1 MDVHQSH
8 GAPHLEERD
17 QAVLWHPATH
27 FDDLRAL
34 PPIAI
39 ERALG
44 VWLHASD
51 GRAILDGVSSWW
63 TSVHG
68 HGHPAIVAAVRAQV
82 ERLDHVMF
90 AGFTHAPAIEL
101 AEGLVREASRL
112 GTPYGKVFLAESGSD
127 AIEVALKLAFQ
138 SYGNT
143 LGAERGPRKRRFATF
158 ERGYHGETLGAL
170 ALCGSELYRAPFES
184 LLHLALVL
192 PAPTIVD
199 HAHAMLDTDAG
210 ADTPE
215 ADRAC
220 ASIEAHADELAAIV
234 IEPIIQCAGQ
244 FAMPGVG
251 FYRRVVETARRFGV
265 LVVADEIAVAFGR
278 TGRLF
283 ASEWAGVAPDL
294 LCLGK
299 GLSGGALPLS
309 AVLVRAGLED
319 AFTGAPANAFAHSHT
334 FCANPIACA
343 AAVASLRLFT
353 DGDVLAGLPARIA
366 AMEARRHRVA
376 AACPAVVR
384 HRQAGLVAAF
394 DVAPRTRTPAG
405 GRTSLAVRTAA
416 LARGVLLRPLGD
428 TIYWMP
434 PLVID
439 DDALARLA
447 EVTAEVI
454 DEVLG

>member
-1 MDVHQSH
+1 MDMHQ
-8 GAPHLEERD
+8 RD
-17 QAVLWHPATH
+17 RAVLWHPATH
-27 FDDLRAL
+27 FDDAREL

-39 ERALG
+39 ERAEG
-44 VWLHASD
+44 VWLHTSGA
-51 GRAILDGVSSWW
+51 RAILDGISSWW

-82 ERLDHVMF
+82 EQLDHVMF

-101 AEGLVREASRL
+101 AEGLVRAASGL
-112 GTPYGKVFLAESGSD
+112 GAPYGKVFLAESGSD

-138 SYGNT
+138 HCGNT
-143 LGAERGPRKRRFATF
+143 LGPDRGDRKRRFATF

-184 LLHLALVL
+184 LLHPALVL
-192 PAPTIVD
+192 PAPSFG
-199 HAHAMLDTDAG
+199 AHEHDDLASDAG
-210 ADTPE
+210 ADAPE
-215 ADRAC
+215 TARAC
-220 ASIEAHADELAAIV
+220 AMIEASADELAAVV

-251 FYRRVVETARRFGV
+251 FYRRVVETAQRCGV
-265 LVVADEIAVAFGR
+265 LVVADEIAVGFGR

-283 ASEWAGVAPDL
+283 ASAWAGVAPDL

-319 AFTGAPANAFAHSHT
+319 AFTGAPSKAFAHSHT

-343 AAVASLRLFT
+343 AARASLALFT
-353 DGDVLAGLPARIA
+353 DGDVLAALPSRIA
-366 AMEARRHRVA
+366 AMARHRHAVA

-394 DVAPRTRTPAG
+394 DVAPRTRTPPG
-405 GRTSLAVRTAA
+405 GRTSLAIRKAA

-439 DDALARLA
+439 DPALARLA
-447 EVTAEVI
+447 EVTAEAV

>member
-1 MDVHQSH
+1 LVDLHQ
-8 GAPHLEERD
+8 RD
-17 QAVLWHPATH
+17 LAVLWHPATH
-27 FDDLRAL
+27 FDDTREQ

-39 ERALG
+39 DRAEG
-44 VWLHASD
+44 VWLHTSD
-51 GRAILDGVSSWW
+51 GRAILDGISSWW

-101 AEGLVREASRL
+101 AEGLVRAAAL
-112 GTPYGKVFLAESGSD
+112 GPTPYAKVFFAESGSD

-138 SYGNT
+138 FHGNA
-143 LGAERGPRKRRFATF
+143 LGDARGARKRRFATF

-184 LLHLALVL
+184 LLHPALVL
-192 PAPTIVD
+192 PAPTFG
-199 HAHAMLDTDAG
+199 AHEHHDLDGDAG
-210 ADTPE
+210 ADAPE
-215 ADRAC
+215 TARAV
-220 ASIEAHADELAAIV
+220 AMIEAHADELAAIV
-234 IEPIIQCAGQ
+234 IEPVIQCAGQ

-251 FYRRVVETARRFGV
+251 FYRRVVEAAQRCGV
-265 LVVADEIAVAFGR
+265 LVIADEIAVGFGR

-283 ASEWAGVAPDL
+283 ASAWSGVAPDL

-319 AFTGAPANAFAHSHT
+319 AFTGAPAKAFAHSHT

-343 AAVASLRLFT
+343 AARASLALFT
-353 DGDVLAGLPARIA
+353 DGDALAGLPARIA
-366 AMEARRHRVA
+366 DMTARRRDVA

-394 DVAPRTRTPAG
+394 DVAPRTRTPPG

-434 PLVID
+434 PLSID
-439 DDALARLA
+439 APALARLA
-447 EVTAEVI
+447 DVTVAVI